1 VGGTSV
7 GAVDPDGVAGRVEV
21 ARTAGVLVDISP
33 AACAQ
38 ELNSKRINRTR
49 VIFLIILFSWG
60 FQNQLIASLPLQHL
74 KCVNSYVISIV

>member
-1 VGGTSV
+1 V

-38 ELNSKRINRTR
+38 EFNSKKSNRTS
-49 VIFLIILFSWG
+49 VIFFIMLFCGGW
-60 FQNQLIASLPLQHL
+60 QNQLCNGLWKKYLEWRRSVAG
-74 KCVNSYVISIV
+74 SIFL